1 MPELKLQYCKVF
13 SGLIDEWDELRSLKL
28 ILEESAFK
36 EPGSYKTNDFFP
48 VRWKTCNNYIVS
60 LN

>member
-36 EPGSYKTNDFFP
+36 EPGSYKTNDFFSCR
-48 VRWKTCNNYIVS
+48 VRNMLQLYCQP
-60 LN
+60 